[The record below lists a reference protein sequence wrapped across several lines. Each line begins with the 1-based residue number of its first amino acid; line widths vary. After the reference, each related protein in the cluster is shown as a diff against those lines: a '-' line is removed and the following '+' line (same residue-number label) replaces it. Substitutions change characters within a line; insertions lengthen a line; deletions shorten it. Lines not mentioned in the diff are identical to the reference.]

1 MSVAIIINPNSG
13 RPSAQAVR
21 QRAELAAAVLT
32 EARVPGEV
40 FVTERRRHAVELADA
55 AIARGARLIVAWG
68 GDGTVNEVAAA
79 VVKTRTALAIVP
91 AGSGNGLARELG
103 VAREPRQALLDAI
116 AAKPRP
122 IDCGEIDGRLFVSV
136 AGIGFDAHV
145 AHCFDR
151 DPSGRRGLST
161 YTRITARELLSYRCG
176 SVRIDGEEQ
185 ASVLLVTVANTSQ
198 FGNGA
203 RIAPGARVDDGR
215 LDLVV
220 VRERSRLG
228 TLWALPRIFVGGLEK
243 VEGVRMTRIAQ
254 ARIESDCAMIFHVDG
269 EPVEGGT
276 RLDVRVLPG
285 VLRVAV
291 R

>member
-1 MSVAIIINPNSG
+1 MSVAIIINPRSG

-21 QRAELAAAVLT
+21 QRAELAAAVLA

-40 FVTERRRHAVELADA
+40 LVTERRRHAVELAA
-55 AIARGARLIVAWG
+55 AAVARGARLLVAWG
-68 GDGTVNEVAAA
+68 GDGTVNEVATT
-79 VVKTRTALAIVP
+79 VVRTRAALAVVP
-91 AGSGNGLARELG
+91 AGSGTGLARLLG
-103 VAREPRQALLDAI
+103 VARDPRQALLDAI
-116 AAKPRP
+116 GARPRA
-122 IDCGEIDGRLFVSV
+122 IDCGEIAGRLFVSV

-151 DPSGRRGLST
+151 DQSGRRGLST

-176 SVRIDGEEQ
+176 SLTVDGDEQ
-185 ASVLLVTVANTSQ
+185 TSVLLVAIANTSQ

-203 RIAPGARVDDGR
+203 RIAPGARVDDGL

-228 TLWALPRIFVGGLEK
+228 TFWALPRMFVGGLEK
-243 VEGVRMTRIAQ
+243 VEGVRMTRIEQ
-254 ARIESDCAMIFHVDG
+254 TRIESDCAMRFHVDG

-285 VLRVAV
+285 VLRVAL